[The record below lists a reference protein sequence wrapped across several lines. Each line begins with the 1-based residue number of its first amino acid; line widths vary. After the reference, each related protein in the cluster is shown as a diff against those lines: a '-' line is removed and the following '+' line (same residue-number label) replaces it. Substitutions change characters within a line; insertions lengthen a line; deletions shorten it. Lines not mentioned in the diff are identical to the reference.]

1 MKPVVIATFAV
12 KFFFLLFSLD
22 SYGQTEKL
30 SGVVTEVAETLA
42 SNELDPE
49 ATSSF
54 TDRLHE
60 LIEDPVRINTA
71 DQDEISRLFFLS
83 DFQVKSLADYITSS
97 GKIISV
103 YELANIP
110 GFDRVT
116 AEMIIPFITLDYRF
130 ANKIDSARWRNTLL
144 TNFTL
149 KRSPDVQPSLGSDW
163 KVLTKYKF
171 TAGVF
176 SGGITTE
183 KDPGE
188 KYLNGNPPLP
198 DFLSANLAYKGS
210 GILKRLIIGD
220 FSARFGQ
227 GTNINTGMQR
237 GISLVSPGYMSS
249 SDEIKPYTSTEENK
263 FFRGIATS
271 LVYRNIE
278 LSMLLSNNHA
288 DATVVTSSDSSGN
301 HIESFSTPGVHNT
314 ASLMEKKDAVG
325 QLVYGMIL
333 SYNMKNLKTGLIW
346 SGNSLSLPLNPADND
361 PEKIFD
367 FRGSRSDLYTIYYNL
382 FIRKIL
388 LYGEV
393 TVNDKSKYTL
403 IQGLS
408 FRPADRLTINL
419 LFRKYAPGFTSFY
432 GHGPGSG
439 SKTSNETGILG
450 NFTFEAAKHLFVSG
464 GVDLEQFPWLKYRC
478 SAPSRGIRKELKVT
492 WLPAEKMSFEAA
504 YNFNESMYDDADAVQ
519 RIPNQVKTIT
529 RSFKASFRYA
539 VDENLSLGA
548 RTDYKIA
555 EPTGSKGYVLCQD
568 INYIFMKIPVT
579 IWFRYCLFS
588 TGDWTSRIYTYEND
602 LLYSFSIPALAG
614 KGSRTYLM
622 IRWKMNDFA
631 EMRIKYGM
639 TSLVTNGIITENT
652 DEIKMQLRVWF

>member
-1 MKPVVIATFAV
+1 MKFKSIVFFVV
-12 KFFFLLFSLD
+12 KFFFLLFSID
-22 SYGQTEKL
+22 TFGQSEKL
-30 SGVVTEVAETLA
+30 SGVVTEIAETLA
-42 SNELDPE
+42 ANELDPE
-49 ATSSF
+49 AASSF

-60 LIEDPVRINTA
+60 LIDDPVRINSA

-103 YELANIP
+103 FELANIP

-116 AEMIIPFITLDYRF
+116 AEMIIPFITLDFRLV
-130 ANKIDSARWRNTLL
+130 NNSDSARWRNTLL

-149 KRSPDVQPSLGSDW
+149 KRSPDMQPSLGSDW
-163 KVLTKYKF
+163 KILTKYKF
-171 TAGVF
+171 TAGIF
-176 SGGITTE
+176 SGGFTTE

-188 KYLNGNPPLP
+188 KYLTGNPPFP
-198 DFLSANLAYKGS
+198 DFLSAHLAYKGS
-210 GILKRLIIGD
+210 GILKRVIIGD

-237 GISLVSPGYMSS
+237 AISLVSPGYMSS

-271 LVYRNIE
+271 LTYRNIE
-278 LSMLLSNNHA
+278 LSMFLSRNST
-288 DATVVTSSDSSGN
+288 DATVASSSDSSGN
-301 HIESFSTPGVHNT
+301 YIETFSTTGVHNT
-314 ASLMEKKDAVG
+314 ASLLDKKDAVS

-346 SGNSLSLPLNPADND
+346 SDYSLSLPVNPADND

-367 FRGSRSDLYTIYYNL
+367 FRGSRSGLYTMYYNL

-393 TVNDKSKYTL
+393 TVTDKSKYAL

-419 LFRKYAPGFTSFY
+419 LVRNYTPGFTSFY

-439 SKTSNETGILG
+439 SKTSNEMGILG

-464 GVDLEQFPWLKYRC
+464 GADLEQFPWLKYRC
-478 SAPSRGIRKELKVT
+478 SAPSRGIRKELKIT
-492 WLPAEKMSFEAA
+492 WLPAEKLSFEAA
-504 YNFNESMYDDADAVQ
+504 YNFHESMYDDDTIK
-519 RIPNQVKTIT
+519 RIPDQVRTIT
-529 RSFKASFRYA
+529 RGFKASFKYA
-539 VDENLSLGA
+539 MDANLSLGV

-555 EPTGSKGYVLCQD
+555 EPTGSRGFVLCQD
-568 INYIFMKIPVT
+568 INYVFRKIPLT

-588 TGDWTSRIYTYEND
+588 TGDWSSRIYTYEND
-602 LLYSFSIPALAG
+602 LLYNFSIPALAG

-639 TSLVTNGIITENT
+639 TSVVTNGIEEENT
-652 DEIKMQLRVWF
+652 DEIKMQFRVWF